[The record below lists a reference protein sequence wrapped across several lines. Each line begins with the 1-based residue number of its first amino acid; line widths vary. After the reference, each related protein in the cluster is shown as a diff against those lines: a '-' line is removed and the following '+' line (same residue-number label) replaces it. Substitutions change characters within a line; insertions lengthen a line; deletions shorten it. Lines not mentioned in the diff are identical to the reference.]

1 MEGAWAGRQCR
12 SGPGSLG
19 WAGRKRGFLWGRRF
33 FLCPAPW
40 DHLPSPLLSAA
51 RDGVGGR

>member
-12 SGPGSLG
+12 SGPSGLG
-19 WAGRKRGFLWGRRF
+19 WAGRKLGGLWGQRF

-40 DHLPSPLLSAA
+40 DHLPSPRPSTG
-51 RDGVGGR
+51 RDVAGGR